1 MKEINT
7 ILSIFFVIALIVII
21 IRVKNYLK
29 ELQEKNKISINQEIM
44 DEFDS
49 INKPID
55 TSNISDNSYI
65 ELFDEAGFNKEW
77 NKIYPTIKDKEY
89 LYFERKKLKAKYT
102 RRVKK

>member
-29 ELQEKNKISINQEIM
+29 ELQEKNKI
-44 DEFDS
+44 
-49 INKPID
+49 
-55 TSNISDNSYI
+55 
-65 ELFDEAGFNKEW
+65 
-77 NKIYPTIKDKEY
+77 YPTIKDKEY